1 MRRREF
7 TLLLGGTMALTAL
20 PSKAQQLAKV
30 PRIAFLTTTSPS
42 GSPATKS
49 FVEGLRDLGYVEGR
63 NIAIEW
69 RWGYGSTERFPEFAD
84 EVVRLN
90 VDVILA
96 ANTAAGFAAQKA
108 TKTIPI
114 VIPTMEEPVGN
125 GFVMS
130 LARPGGNITGLSLQ
144 TPDLQSKRVQLFK
157 EAVPT
162 VSRIAV
168 LVDVAGRPLVRQT
181 EMNAVEAAAQ
191 ALSIQLQPLVEVQ
204 SPGELAQ
211 AFATVTG
218 EGADGVFA
226 VGGTMFFANRAQ
238 LAEQALKSRV
248 PMMCDLR
255 PQVEAGC
262 LMSYG
267 GSITEVFRRAA
278 ALVDRILRGAAPA
291 ELPVEQPT
299 KFELVIN
306 LKTAKAIGVTIPPLL
321 LARAD
326 EVIE

>member
-1 MRRREF
+1 MRRRKF
-7 TLLLGGTMALTAL
+7 TLLLGGAIALTAS
-20 PSKAQQLAKV
+20 PSKAQKSAKV
-30 PRIAFLTTTSPS
+30 PRIAFLTTSSPS
-42 GSPATKS
+42 GSPAIQS

-69 RWGYGSTERFPEFAD
+69 RWGHGTTERFPEFAD

-125 GFVMS
+125 GFVVS
-130 LARPGGNITGLSLQ
+130 VARPGGNITGLSLQ
-144 TPDLQSKRVQLFK
+144 TPDTQGKRVQLFK

-162 VSRIAV
+162 VSRMAV
-168 LVDVAGRPLVRQT
+168 LVDATRPLMRQT
-181 EMNAVEAAAQ
+181 EVKALAAAAQ
-191 ALSIQLQPLVEVQ
+191 ALSIRLQPLVEVQ
-204 SPGELAQ
+204 RPGELEQ
-211 AFATVTG
+211 AFATITG
-218 EGADGVFA
+218 ERADGVFL
-226 VGGTMFFANRAQ
+226 VGGTMFFASRAL

-248 PMMCDLR
+248 PMMCVQR
-255 PQVEAGC
+255 EQVEAGC

-267 GSITEVFRRAA
+267 ASLTDVFRRAA
-278 ALVDRILRGAAPA
+278 ALVDRILRGTAPA

-306 LKTAKAIGVTIPPLL
+306 AATARSLGITLHPSL
-321 LARAD
+321 LASAD

>member
-114 VIPTMEEPVGN
+114 VIPT
-125 GFVMS
+125 
-130 LARPGGNITGLSLQ
+130 
-144 TPDLQSKRVQLFK
+144 
-157 EAVPT
+157 
-162 VSRIAV
+162 
-168 LVDVAGRPLVRQT
+168 
-181 EMNAVEAAAQ
+181 
-191 ALSIQLQPLVEVQ
+191 
-204 SPGELAQ
+204 
-211 AFATVTG
+211 
-218 EGADGVFA
+218 
-226 VGGTMFFANRAQ
+226 
-238 LAEQALKSRV
+238 
-248 PMMCDLR
+248 
-255 PQVEAGC
+255 
-262 LMSYG
+262 
-267 GSITEVFRRAA
+267 
-278 ALVDRILRGAAPA
+278 
-291 ELPVEQPT
+291 
-299 KFELVIN
+299 
-306 LKTAKAIGVTIPPLL
+306 
-321 LARAD
+321 
-326 EVIE
+326 